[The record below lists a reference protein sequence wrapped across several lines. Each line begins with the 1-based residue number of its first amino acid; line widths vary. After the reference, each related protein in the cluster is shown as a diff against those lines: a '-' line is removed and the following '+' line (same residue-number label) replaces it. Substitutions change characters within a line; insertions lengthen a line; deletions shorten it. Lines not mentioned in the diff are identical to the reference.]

1 MIQQV
6 ATDTGL
12 VLQNLNPW
20 QQFAQVTQQV
30 YFTIIFNLEKEK
42 VTRAVINTMEQI
54 YCHGLHKGDVSNQ
67 CGVRPERFF
76 WIDTRNWFVL
86 SKERVS

>member
-6 ATDTGL
+6 TTDTGL

-20 QQFAQVTQQV
+20 WQFAQVTQHV
-30 YFTIIFNLEKEK
+30 YFTIIFNLEQEN
-42 VTRAVINTMEQI
+42 VTNTVINTMKQI
-54 YCHGLHKGDVSNQ
+54 YCHGLHNRKCVKSMW
-67 CGVRPERFF
+67 CETKEIF
-76 WIDTRNWFVL
+76 WIDIRNWFVL